1 MMTSAASHTTS
12 AGQPLLAVT
21 DLRTEFV
28 LPQGVLRAV
37 DGVSFTLEAG
47 KTLGVVGESG
57 SGKSVLAR
65 SLIGLLPAG
74 VARTPAGRIDFNGRD
89 LRQLGEREMR
99 GVRGKEI
106 AMIFQDPL
114 TSLNPVLTIGRQL
127 EQVLRQHTDLSARA
141 ARERAVELLADVGIA
156 DPRQRASEY
165 AHRLS
170 GGMRQRVVIAIALA
184 CTPRLLIADEP
195 TTALD
200 VTVQAQILDLL
211 RRLQERHAMAML
223 LITHNFGVVAEMCD
237 DVAVMYAGRMVEQ
250 GSVADVLR
258 RPRMRYTHALLQSV
272 PRADAQPHARLPAI
286 PGQPPDLTAPP
297 AGCRFAPRCAAR
309 AGQCDSAAPHAM
321 PAGGGHFYACWH
333 PVQENL
339 T

>member
-1 MMTSAASHTTS
+1 MT
-12 AGQPLLAVT
+12 QPLLQVT
-21 DLRTEFV
+21 DLHTHLA
-28 LPQGVLRAV
+28 LPHGTLRAV

-47 KTLGVVGESG
+47 RTLGVVGESG

-74 VARTPAGRIDFNGRD
+74 VARAAGGRIVFAGRD
-89 LRQLGEREMR
+89 LRQLSEHEMQA
-99 GVRGKEI
+99 VRGREI

-127 EQVLRQHTDLSARA
+127 EQVLRQHTDLGVRA
-141 ARERAVELLADVGIA
+141 ARERAVEMLAEVGIS
-156 DPRQRASEY
+156 DPRQRAAEY

-184 CTPRLLIADEP
+184 CNPRLLIADEP

-200 VTVQAQILDLL
+200 VTVQAQILELL
-211 RRLQERHAMAML
+211 RRLQDRHAMAML

-237 DVAVMYAGRMVEQ
+237 DVAVMYAGRLVER

-258 RPRMRYTHALLQSV
+258 HPRMRYTHALLQSV
-272 PRADAQPHARLPAI
+272 PRTEGPSHVRLPTIA
-286 PGQPPDLTAPP
+286 GQPPDLVAPP
-297 AGCRFAPRCAAR
+297 PGCRFAPRCNQRAALCE
-309 AGQCDSAAPHAM
+309 GAAPAQAD
-321 PAGGGHFYACWH
+321 AGGGHLYSCWH
-333 PVQENL
+333 PLQEAS